1 MTPNRAVSDCLLLEQ
16 VAAGEVAA
24 LWELSARY
32 RSALCRR
39 AAEIL
44 TDEAE
49 AEHLVGTAFRQ
60 LRYEAAR
67 FDPAQFPVR
76 RWLNEMIEDKAF
88 EVTRARGGRTVT
100 SITAA
105 RQRREA

>member
-1 MTPNRAVSDCLLLEQ
+1 MTPNRAVPDHLLLEQ

-24 LWELSARY
+24 VRELSARY
-32 RSALCRR
+32 RGILCRR

-49 AEHLVGTAFRQ
+49 AERLVGTAFRQ

-76 RWLNEMIEDKAF
+76 RWLNEVIEDRAF
-88 EVTRARGGRTVT
+88 AVTRTRAALAGR
-100 SITAA
+100 
-105 RQRREA
+105 